1 VERKNLRKRGNTVS
15 DAKSNRVIF
24 RFFLVI
30 YLVHQFGGLIW
41 WQNQSDKISLL
52 LTVITSLLSIGAL
65 ITWQFREDKQI
76 PGSII
81 HTLFLVAF
89 LGVVAEVIRKFIM
102 YGMDP
107 DLIGAIGVYSI
118 FRLPVLLAL
127 YFLWK
132 DVITSKN

>member
-1 VERKNLRKRGNTVS
+1 VS

>member
-1 VERKNLRKRGNTVS
+1 MS